1 MSGTSA
7 TQAKAASKRKWRAL
21 KNNAATHVVTVG
33 GLAVIGAILL
43 IMFYLFAVV
52 APLFVPASMKQG
64 QVVQLPAAPAETMYI
79 ASEEQ
84 NEIAARFFADGSMQ
98 YVSIET
104 GDKLAEHQP
113 VDTTATAFTIAN
125 EPSGMV
131 AWGYEDGSMMLVKQT
146 YNVSYDANADFDSGQ
161 DISSSRIISPEL
173 EFPLGE
179 DPIELVESG
188 SAITSL
194 AVTFFDDAMA
204 AAAFS
209 DDGVL
214 TLTRFEVEESWSGE
228 GYDVE
233 LDDQFTVVRSRI
245 EPPKYLR
252 LDPLAEVLFVAY
264 EDGHMDIYGVN
275 QNGAKLQDVQLVEEG
290 ESLTDLR
297 FLRGGISLMAAST
310 DGTVG
315 QWFGVRDE
323 NGVSKLRKIREKEV
337 SAGEGDNAS
346 YKLLIEQRRK
356 GYLTISDAGNLG
368 IYYTTSER
376 ELLNEHV
383 VDGAPVAANVS
394 PRANMAMVETADGKL
409 HTFELHNEHPEISI
423 SSLWGKVW
431 YESYPEPDY
440 IWQSSAATDDF
451 EAKFSLT
458 PLAFGTFKAAF
469 YAMLIALPLA
479 ISGAV
484 YTAYFMSPGMRTIV
498 KPMIEIM
505 EALPTVILG
514 FLAGLW
520 LAPILEDKLAGAF
533 LLFIFIPFGIVIFGY
548 LWEAAPKKIRLAVPA
563 GWEPILLCPL
573 VIVLGAMAFGV
584 SGPIEEMFFA
594 GNMPQ
599 FLTNQLGIDYDQRN
613 SLVVGFAMGFAVI
626 PTIFSIT
633 EDAVFGVPKHL
644 SNGSL
649 ALGASPWQTLVRV
662 VLPTASP
669 GMFSAVMIGFG
680 RAVGETMIVLMAT
693 GNTAIMDFNIFEGM
707 RTLSANIAVEMPES
721 EVGSSHY
728 RILFLAGLVLFMFTF
743 IFNTGA
749 EIVRQR
755 LRDKYKTI

>member
-1 MSGTSA
+1 VSGTSA
-7 TQAKAASKRKWRAL
+7 TYDKAAAKRKWRAL
-21 KNNAATHVVTVG
+21 KNEAATKLVTVG

-52 APLFVPASMKQG
+52 APLFVPASITQG
-64 QVVQLPAAPAETMYI
+64 QVVQLPEAPAKTMYI

-84 NEIAARFFADGSMQ
+84 NQVAGRFFADGSMQ
-98 YVSIET
+98 YVDTTNGKKI
-104 GDKLAEHQP
+104 AEHKP
-113 VDTTATAFTIAN
+113 ADAIATAFTIAN
-125 EPSGMV
+125 EPEGMI
-131 AWGYEDGSMMLVKQT
+131 AWGYENGTMLLVKQK
-146 YNVSYDANADFDSGQ
+146 YRISYDENTN
-161 DISSSRIISPEL
+161 RIISPDL

-179 DPIELVESG
+179 DPVELIESG
-188 SAITSL
+188 EAITAL
-194 AVTFFDDAMA
+194 AVTFFGDAMA

-214 TLTRFEVEESWSGE
+214 TLTRFTVEESWTGD
-228 GYDVE
+228 GYEVE
-233 LDDQFTVVRSRI
+233 FDDQFTVVRSRM
-245 EPPKYLR
+245 EPPSYLR
-252 LDPLAEVLFVAY
+252 IDPLAEVLFVGY
-264 EDGHMDIYGVN
+264 EDGHLDIYGVN
-275 QNGAKLQDVQLVEEG
+275 QNGAKLQDVKLVAEG

-297 FLRGGISLMAAST
+297 FLRGGISLMAASS
-310 DGTVG
+310 DGTVS
-315 QWFGVRDE
+315 QWFGVRDD
-323 NGVSKLRKIREKEV
+323 NGVSQLTKIRTLDIG
-337 SAGEGDNAS
+337 AGEGEGANF
-346 YKLLIEQRRK
+346 KLMIEQRRK
-356 GYLTISDAGNLG
+356 GFLTVSDAGNLG
-368 IYYTTSER
+368 IYYSTSER
-376 ELLNEHV
+376 ELLNEKLIE
-383 VDGAPVAANVS
+383 GKPVAGNVS
-394 PRANMAMVETADGKL
+394 PRANMAMVETDDGKL
-409 HTFELHNEHPEISI
+409 HVFELHNEHPEISI

-469 YAMLIALPLA
+469 YAMLLALPLA
-479 ISGAV
+479 ISGAI
-484 YTAYFMSPGMRTIV
+484 YTAYFMSPSMRKIV

-505 EALPTVILG
+505 EAMPTVILG

-533 LLFIFIPFGIVIFGY
+533 MLFLFVPFGIVLFGY
-548 LWEAAPKKIRLAVPA
+548 LWEAAPKAVRLSVPA
-563 GWEPILLCPL
+563 GWEPVLLCPL
-573 VIVLGAMAFGV
+573 VVILGGAAFGL
-584 SGPIEEMFFA
+584 SGPVEALFFN

-599 FLTNQLGIDYDQRN
+599 YLTNQLGIDYDQRN
-613 SLVVGFAMGFAVI
+613 SIVVGFAMGFAVI

-644 SNGSL
+644 STGSL
-649 ALGASPWQTLVRV
+649 ALGATPWQTLVRV